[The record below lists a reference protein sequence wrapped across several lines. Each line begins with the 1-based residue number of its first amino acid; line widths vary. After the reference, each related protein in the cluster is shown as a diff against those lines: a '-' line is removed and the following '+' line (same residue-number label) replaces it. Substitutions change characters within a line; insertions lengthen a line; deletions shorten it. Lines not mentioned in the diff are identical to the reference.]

1 MGTGKKC
8 FFIRS
13 RNAIA
18 NSVLS
23 WTSVPSRPVY
33 PAGRDGTGSGRD
45 FQNGTGLCLRWLCH
59 YNTVTTTLSLRL
71 CHYDCDTTTLSL
83 QLCHYDSVT
92 TTLSLRLCHYDCH
105 YDSYTHARANAHTR
119 KCMHARTCTCKCTHV
134 QTQAHANAG
143 TCKRI
148 HVQIHAQTH
157 S

>member
-1 MGTGKKC
+1 MCCLGLVYRHVP
-8 FFIRS
+8 FI
-13 RNAIA
+13 
-18 NSVLS
+18 
-23 WTSVPSRPVY
+23 P
-33 PAGRDGTGSGRD
+33 RDGTVRDRDGIFKMGRD
-45 FQNGTGLCLRWLCH
+45 CAYAGS
-59 YNTVTTTLSLRL
+59 VTTTLSLRH